1 MPFLSTPSFD
11 LSAGAEPTLGPRPP
25 PPPAPP
31 AAAAPP
37 PQQPQVSEAAARR
50 LREAEERLREAIQ
63 ELHQHHGRD
72 EEGGGWGCC
81 VHQGESCLAHAAGN
95 LCQTFLLSYG
105 VRVGIGIL
113 LRAFKLARRRSYG
126 SLLDLKQLVSEK
138 DLIVREEACRVGLLF
153 GGFTGSYHALR
164 CFLRRFR
171 KKETPFNAIL
181 SGSVAGLAILAL
193 DDSSRRRTLSLYLLA
208 RLAQCAYNSAKS
220 KNRFH
225 FWGSHWRHG
234 DALLFSLA
242 CAQIMYAFV
251 MRPESLPKSYRDFIQ
266 KTGPVAEPVYK
277 TVRDSCRGGHVDL
290 IGLSALFANKKNLN
304 LMKLTKSPSIIPC
317 SVIHPDRASCLA
329 HNVTVTS
336 STFKKTF
343 PLYFSLTFVP
353 FVVLRLQ
360 KFLESPAATCWRAL
374 VGAVRSTTFLSAFV
388 TLFQSAICL
397 HRKVASKDHKLVYW
411 FGGLIS
417 GLSILLEN
425 KARRAEL
432 ALYVLPRAGE
442 SLWYILINRHL
453 LPNIK
458 NAEVAL
464 FCMCMGGIM
473 YFLEYEPDTM
483 APFLRGLIRRF
494 LASKI
499 TNPSPPPNR
508 NASYSYLQALNVL
521 EQPKAQPGAEN
532 GLPTLETY
540 TLESI
545 PGL

>member
-11 LSAGAEPTLGPRPP
+11 LSAGAEPTLGPRPSAAP
-25 PPPAPP
+25 PPPPTP
-31 AAAAPP
+31 AAAAAH
-37 PQQPQVSEAAARR
+37 QQPSPVSEAAARR
-50 LREAEERLREAIQ
+50 LREAEERLREAIE
-63 ELHQHHGRD
+63 ELHRHQGGAGKAEGKGEEQRD
-72 EEGGGWGCC
+72 WELGCG
-81 VHQGESCLAHAAGN
+81 HEGESCAAHAAGN
-95 LCQTFLLSYG
+95 LCQSFLLSYG

-164 CFLRRFR
+164 CFLRRIR
-171 KKETPFNAIL
+171 KKETPYNAIL
-181 SGSVAGLAILAL
+181 AGSVAGLAILAL

-220 KNRFH
+220 KNKFH

-242 CAQIMYAFV
+242 SAQVMYAFV
-251 MRPESLPKSYRDFIQ
+251 MRPESLPKSYQEFIL

-277 TVRDSCRGGHVDL
+277 VVRECCRGGPVDL
-290 IGLSALFANKKNLN
+290 TALSAYLSNKRNSDLINLTTN
-304 LMKLTKSPSIIPC
+304 PSIIPC
-317 SVIHPDRASCLA
+317 SMIHPDRASCLA
-329 HNVTVTS
+329 QNVNVVS

-360 KFLESPAATCWRAL
+360 KT
-374 VGAVRSTTFLSAFV
+374 
-388 TLFQSAICL
+388 AICL
-397 HRKVASKDHKLVYW
+397 HRKVANKDHKLVYW
-411 FGGLIS
+411 FAGLMS
-417 GLSILLEN
+417 GLSILLEK

-432 ALYVLPRAGE
+432 ALYVLPRAGD

-499 TNPSPPPNR
+499 SNPSPPPPNP
-508 NASYSYLQALNVL
+508 NASYSYLQTLNAL
-521 EQPKAQPGAEN
+521 EQSRTQPGTDN
-532 GLPTLETY
+532 GLPTSEKY
-540 TLESI
+540 NLESI